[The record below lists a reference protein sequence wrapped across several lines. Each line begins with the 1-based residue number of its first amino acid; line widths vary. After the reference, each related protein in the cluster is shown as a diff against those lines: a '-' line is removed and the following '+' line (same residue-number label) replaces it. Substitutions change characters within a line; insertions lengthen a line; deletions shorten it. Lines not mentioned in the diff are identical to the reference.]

1 MKYLASLI
9 LIIILAISC
18 KKDDNS
24 PIIGNFQ
31 ADSIFINNI
40 FVPNGNTINGV
51 DFENISIKIHFS
63 SKVDTTKFSKSKLT
77 ISGGV
82 DTAYNHK
89 FDNSEQ
95 VLYISPNQN
104 LNPLSQYRLLFD
116 VGTNLGGMNT
126 STYTTVFRTRVDS
139 VPKFPI
145 IPDEDLLT
153 LIQEQTFKYFW
164 DYAHPTSG
172 LARERYGSGD
182 VVTSGGSGFGLMAIL
197 VGIERNFITR
207 VEAFERLNT
216 IVNFLINPET
226 DRFHGVF
233 PHWING
239 TTGKVYPFSSRDNGG
254 DLVETALLFQGLLTV
269 KEYFKNGSQQE
280 QTMCDSIQ
288 KLWEEVE
295 WSWYQKNNENVLY
308 WHWSPNYQWDINLQ
322 IMGWNEALIVYV
334 LAASSPTF
342 PISNEVYHNGWAHN
356 GAYPMVNNKSFY
368 NIQLPLGFD
377 YGGPLFFAHYSFLGL
392 DPRNLS
398 DQYANY
404 WNQNLAHTQINRAHC
419 IANPRGYQG
428 YSIDSWGLS
437 ASDIQNGY
445 TASSPTNDK
454 GVIAPTAALSSFP
467 YTPNESMQAL
477 RFFYYT
483 MGDKIWGDYGF
494 NDSFNLTTLWFANSY
509 LAIDQGPI
517 ICMIEN
523 HRTGFLW
530 NTFMANEDVQN
541 GLETLGFSYQ

>member
-1 MKYLASLI
+1 MRYFAFIL
-9 LIIILAISC
+9 LIITLAISC
-18 KKDDNS
+18 KKEDNS

-31 ADSIFINNI
+31 ADSIFVNNI
-40 FVPNGNTINGV
+40 YMPNGKTINGI
-51 DFENISIKIHFS
+51 DFENISIRIHFS
-63 SKVDTTKFSKSKLT
+63 SKIDTTKFLKCKFT
-77 ISGGV
+77 ISGGI

-89 FDNSEQ
+89 FDNSAQ
-95 VLYISPNQN
+95 TLYISPYQT

-116 VGTNLGGMNT
+116 QGSNLGGMNT
-126 STYTTVFRTRVDS
+126 STYSSAFRTRLDS

-153 LIQEQTFKYFW
+153 LLQKQTFKYFW
-164 DYAHPTSG
+164 DYAHPISG
-172 LARERYGSGD
+172 LARERFGSGD
-182 VVTSGGSGFGLMAIL
+182 IVTSGGSGFGVMAIL
-197 VGIERNFITR
+197 VAIERGFITR
-207 VEAFERLNT
+207 GEGFERLNT
-216 IVNFLINPET
+216 IINFLKNPET

-269 KEYFKNGSQQE
+269 MEYFKNGSQPE
-280 QTMCDSIQ
+280 QAMCDSIQ

-308 WHWSPNYQWDINLQ
+308 WHWSPNYEWDINLQ
-322 IMGWNEALIVYV
+322 IRGWNEALIVYV

-356 GAYPMVNNKSFY
+356 GAYPMVNNKEFY

-377 YGGPLFFAHYSFLGL
+377 YGGPLFFAHYSFMGL

-404 WNQNLAHTQINRAHC
+404 WAQNVAHTQINRAHC
-419 IANPRGYQG
+419 IANPKKYQG
-428 YSIDSWGLS
+428 YSSDCWGLS
-437 ASDIQNGY
+437 AGDIQNGY
-445 TASSPTNDK
+445 SASSPTNDL
-454 GVIAPTAALSSFP
+454 GVISPTAALSSLP

-477 RFFYYT
+477 HFFYYT
-483 MGDKIWGDYGF
+483 MGDKIWGDCGF
-494 NDSFNLTTLWFANSY
+494 KDSFNLTTLWFADSY

-530 NTFMANEDVQN
+530 NTFMSNQDIQN